1 MQSKRTKVSVYDI
14 PGMEFHSG
22 FSFSVGVCFWKSF
35 TVLEKL
41 KLNGIKSQ
49 KFKNCE
55 RFYVRAEL
63 MGAFVA
69 PLRIPVVVRSN
80 VPGGKSGVGHEKG
93 GSEEPPSRK
102 HMVEVL
108 GAYLIIISALVR

>member
-1 MQSKRTKVSVYDI
+1 MVFLPAFTCLTYKLIDRTHHRPLMPS
-14 PGMEFHSG
+14 
-22 FSFSVGVCFWKSF
+22 
-35 TVLEKL
+35 
-41 KLNGIKSQ
+41 
-49 KFKNCE
+49 FKN
-55 RFYVRAEL
+55 
-63 MGAFVA
+63 MGKFVA